1 MSHTSQVTIT
11 ALCLATHLTLVG
23 CTPSGEGGIPTFPI
37 ASEAPST
44 TGPAPVTPSAT
55 PAGSGNITTPSATGQ
70 RQARIYKVLQHG
82 LSASEA
88 SSLAASFGLKNV
100 TVAEDGSLHFIDPNR
115 FQRLPLKSDQRLQVQ
130 QVKEPVR
137 AETIDRVELSKDILT
152 SNEDGEK
159 TVIEEIDFDT
169 LAKTEAL
176 LPERVL
182 PLAQNGFNKAGL
194 EPQGKWETGH
204 TELEARTKDGQSLA
218 QIKLD
223 TQVYEVPVLAGMKL
237 VGPGQKVK
245 VVFDTQGNVTQLVY
259 NTRRLQAGDSVSI
272 IAPEEAE
279 KMALAQFTG
288 EVSQARISSELVYY
302 TPPLSERVQLIY
314 PHYQLQGTLM
324 VDGKSVEMRSVLI
337 PAVQSGL
344 QVALDASIQE
354 GQVRAKADVSGGN
367 PPYRYSWSS
376 ANSSLE
382 TDPAQTG
389 VEYRLNTRNSP
400 TEEVVFLTVTDANGL
415 THTVQKKLKIDDLKT
430 VQPLESVFL
439 TQLGGRNDVGTEWI
453 GTSQGLSGS
462 RDNANGFVQGF
473 RSRGVHVSFNFGDHA
488 AWERDFKMNS
498 RGGNATNYAD
508 NVDLLFYTGHANG
521 NGFTFPGNRDDG
533 WLTYPDA
540 GYGMNDLEWMVIAAC
555 GPLQRMSDGVHVF
568 DRWGPAFRGLHILMG
583 YATVSGDNRVE
594 GEKFS
599 RYLLQDR
606 MSMRQAWAKT
616 ATEVQSSSVIYSYM
630 VPLGSGWISNF
641 NDHFWGRGSVGPDIS
656 NPIGYLLI
664 QSPS

>member
-1 MSHTSQVTIT
+1 
-11 ALCLATHLTLVG
+11 
-23 CTPSGEGGIPTFPI
+23 
-37 ASEAPST
+37 
-44 TGPAPVTPSAT
+44 
-55 PAGSGNITTPSATGQ
+55 
-70 RQARIYKVLQHG
+70 
-82 LSASEA
+82 
-88 SSLAASFGLKNV
+88 
-100 TVAEDGSLHFIDPNR
+100 
-115 FQRLPLKSDQRLQVQ
+115 
-130 QVKEPVR
+130 
-137 AETIDRVELSKDILT
+137 
-152 SNEDGEK
+152 
-159 TVIEEIDFDT
+159 
-169 LAKTEAL
+169 
-176 LPERVL
+176 
-182 PLAQNGFNKAGL
+182 
-194 EPQGKWETGH
+194 
-204 TELEARTKDGQSLA
+204 
-218 QIKLD
+218 
-223 TQVYEVPVLAGMKL
+223 
-237 VGPGQKVK
+237 
-245 VVFDTQGNVTQLVY
+245 
-259 NTRRLQAGDSVSI
+259 
-272 IAPEEAE
+272 
-279 KMALAQFTG
+279 
-288 EVSQARISSELVYY
+288 
-302 TPPLSERVQLIY
+302 
-314 PHYQLQGTLM
+314 M

-641 NDHFWGRGSVGPDIS
+641 NDHYWGRGSVGPDIS